1 MNGVRHETYAN
12 LINGLP
18 FFLTAGIERG
28 KNSFLN
34 EQNWHENM
42 EIQLFTEGEGTV
54 LLNGEKYAVKKGD
67 IVVVNSNVLHYT
79 FSETRLVYT
88 CIIISDDWCRQMNI
102 DYDVWRFHPLI
113 ENSRLIKM
121 ISDITDVSLNPEDV
135 LKTAKVNELLIR
147 IMIELVENHCD
158 TKASSLPQSRSIEVV
173 TSTIDYIYKNYSQKI
188 KLSEIAKAV
197 LFDKYALCREFKKY
211 TGQTIFEFINNFR
224 IIKATELLSK
234 ETSVSKTAELC
245 GFENNSFFTKTFKKY
260 MGSTPSEYRQ
270 KAHL

>member
-88 CIIISDDWCRQMNI
+88 
-102 DYDVWRFHPLI
+102 
-113 ENSRLIKM
+113 
-121 ISDITDVSLNPEDV
+121 
-135 LKTAKVNELLIR
+135 
-147 IMIELVENHCD
+147 
-158 TKASSLPQSRSIEVV
+158 
-173 TSTIDYIYKNYSQKI
+173 
-188 KLSEIAKAV
+188 
-197 LFDKYALCREFKKY
+197 
-211 TGQTIFEFINNFR
+211 
-224 IIKATELLSK
+224 
-234 ETSVSKTAELC
+234 
-245 GFENNSFFTKTFKKY
+245 
-260 MGSTPSEYRQ
+260 
-270 KAHL
+270 